1 MHTIYA
7 IQLHAILH
15 ALHIAWI
22 LAMQYAIEKICN
34 HAIMSNIFRIENY
47 YVHIAYQNQNYQ
59 SLNLRQY
66 CVW

>member
-15 ALHIAWI
+15 ALHIAWT

-47 YVHIAYQNQNYQ
+47 
-59 SLNLRQY
+59 
-66 CVW
+66 